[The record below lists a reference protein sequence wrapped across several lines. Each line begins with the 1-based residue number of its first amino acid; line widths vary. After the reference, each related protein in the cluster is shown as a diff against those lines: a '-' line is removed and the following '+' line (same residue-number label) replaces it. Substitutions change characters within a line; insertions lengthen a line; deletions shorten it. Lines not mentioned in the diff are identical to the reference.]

1 MVVYSGS
8 VLGCTIMLSNKGK
21 LSYLNLNLTA
31 ALYQI
36 KIAQGQSIIVF
47 ISLYCSRSVG
57 RSVAR
62 RSYTFIIVLENK
74 VIVHCSSLFH
84 SELRQLVK
92 NINTI
97 QNRVITFTLVDIK
110 LWSLLGRFVVS
121 VKYFSD
127 THGILYNYFIQY
139 KCLNINNV
147 KQFIG
152 VVTL

>member
-21 LSYLNLNLTA
+21 LSFLNLNLTA
-31 ALYQI
+31 SLYQI
-36 KIAQGQSIIVF
+36 IIVF